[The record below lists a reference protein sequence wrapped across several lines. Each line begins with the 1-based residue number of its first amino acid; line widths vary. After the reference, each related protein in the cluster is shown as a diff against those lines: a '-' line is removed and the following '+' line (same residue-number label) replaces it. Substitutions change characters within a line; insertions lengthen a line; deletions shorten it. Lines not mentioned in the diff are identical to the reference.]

1 MAPHEQPDR
10 FEQPLPRNRLEG
22 RCGLAADLGCSRG
35 PVGRPSAKD
44 CPRVLHGGHRRRP
57 VQDDPSLDRLLHE
70 LHPFWYGECMRA
82 RGRGNPSADMLW
94 AFLDQLTRDEAA
106 AVVVSRVLPDSVLTI
121 SYSSSVAR
129 AIELGRPARTLCMR
143 SDPGGEGERM
153 ADVVSAWTKA
163 EVVDDERALA
173 EVRAGAVITGADAIT
188 PSAVVNKVK
197 TRILAVAAGRHG
209 IPCYAVAGRMKLVDR
224 ELPVIGPFEPT
235 PLELFTGVGLP
246 DGLRSPQEAAAEA
259 MAASLH
265 PALLPLLDAS
275 GRA

>member
-1 MAPHEQPDR
+1 VWRLASDVLWAPGP
-10 FEQPLPRNRLEG
+10 
-22 RCGLAADLGCSRG
+22 AAGA
-35 PVGRPSAKD
+35 V
-44 CPRVLHGGHRRRP
+44 
-57 VQDDPSLDRLLHE
+57 
-70 LHPFWYGECMRA
+70 
-82 RGRGNPSADMLW
+82 

-143 SDPGGEGERM
+143 SDAGGEGGRM

-163 EVVDDERALA
+163 EVIDDERALA
-173 EVRAGAVITGADAIT
+173 EVPAGAVITGADAIT

>member
-1 MAPHEQPDR
+1 
-10 FEQPLPRNRLEG
+10 
-22 RCGLAADLGCSRG
+22 
-35 PVGRPSAKD
+35 
-44 CPRVLHGGHRRRP
+44 
-57 VQDDPSLDRLLHE
+57 
-70 LHPFWYGECMRA
+70 
-82 RGRGNPSADMLW
+82 
-94 AFLDQLTRDEAA
+94 
-106 AVVVSRVLPDSVLTI
+106 
-121 SYSSSVAR
+121 
-129 AIELGRPARTLCMR
+129 MR

-173 EVRAGAVITGADAIT
+173 EVPAGAVITGADAIT